1 VDERWQPWLGCWQ
14 AEEDTAGR
22 GARTCV
28 VPGAGGAVSIITFVG
43 LQTVTTESRLADD
56 REHPVAVDDCRGTER
71 VRWGSRGRQMFRRAT
86 VACGSE
92 APRTLSGTAF
102 MLSGPVWVDVLAVQ
116 QGGETSVHVRRY
128 HRAVSQR
135 LADGTRAI
143 QPAADVY
150 ALETPPWRIEDVMEM
165 SAVVPPDAVQAALGH
180 GPAAFALNAK
190 ALRALS
196 DAQVPE
202 RVIDLMVAL
211 AYPSKFVVQ
220 PGGGGGGMPDAWL
233 AAGGFDPFFS
243 PIVGPASLYGCYAP
257 YAWAISNYWDACGG
271 WNPYLGGYGLGFYN
285 GYYGPYNYPW
295 IPTDGGGI
303 GGGGEAPDQGRGR
316 VVNGRGY
323 TQITPVDTSVSG
335 DGSGRSG
342 GTSTS
347 GTGSSSG
354 GSSGV
359 SSGGYSGGASSGD
372 GGRMA
377 MPRPPG

>member
-1 VDERWQPWLGCWQ
+1 
-14 AEEDTAGR
+14 
-22 GARTCV
+22 
-28 VPGAGGAVSIITFVG
+28 
-43 LQTVTTESRLADD
+43 
-56 REHPVAVDDCRGTER
+56 
-71 VRWGSRGRQMFRRAT
+71 
-86 VACGSE
+86 
-92 APRTLSGTAF
+92 
-102 MLSGPVWVDVLAVQ
+102 
-116 QGGETSVHVRRY
+116 
-128 HRAVSQR
+128 
-135 LADGTRAI
+135 
-143 QPAADVY
+143 
-150 ALETPPWRIEDVMEM
+150 
-165 SAVVPPDAVQAALGH
+165 
-180 GPAAFALNAK
+180 
-190 ALRALS
+190 
-196 DAQVPE
+196 
-202 RVIDLMVAL
+202 
-211 AYPSKFVVQ
+211 
-220 PGGGGGGMPDAWL
+220 MPDAWL
-233 AAGGFDPFFS
+233 GAGGFDPFFS

-257 YAWAISNYWDACGG
+257 YAWAISNYWDVCGG
-271 WNPYLGGYGLGFYN
+271 WNPYLAGYGLGFYN

-295 IPTDGGGI
+295 IPTDGGGN